1 METSRIIPGQN
12 QPPAKLTGAEGK
24 GGSEDAFRNL
34 AKSND
39 RDPKELEE
47 AVNKKTQLTRAKRT
61 GGGSKNEKIAS
72 LFKVLGGG
80 NTEEE
85 AVYYT
90 VLDPTTGQIMT
101 LRLLAVA

>member
-1 METSRIIPGQN
+1 MNEFQEHSLDFAR
-12 QPPAKLTGAEGK
+12 AE
-24 GGSEDAFRNL
+24 A
-34 AKSND
+34 
-39 RDPKELEE
+39 
-47 AVNKKTQLTRAKRT
+47 
-61 GGGSKNEKIAS
+61 
-72 LFKVLGGG
+72 LFKVLDGG